1 MQSKEFNEYIKQLQN
16 FYGQEL
22 SEIEIS
28 VWYENLKFMPVERF
42 NYILSEIY
50 KTNKYMPRLAE
61 ILQIHKSIPY
71 EEKTEQNTQHCD
83 KCNDTGYIIYTKI
96 VDNKPYKY
104 AAVCECGR
112 QKRYDGRAVE
122 NLKNKS
128 DYYIPTVQEIGL
140 KVDNS
145 RPSDADLIKSMNMLK
160 NSPLVSEDI
169 KNIIRADFK
178 KRRAMNGN
186 QG

>member
-1 MQSKEFNEYIKQLQN
+1 MNNKEFMLYTQ
-16 FYGQEL
+16 
-22 SEIEIS
+22 EIEHFYNQKLSDVEKDI
-28 VWYENLKFMPVERF
+28 WYENLKFMPVERF

-71 EEKTEQNTQHCD
+71 EEKTEKNTQDCE
-83 KCNDTGYIIYTKI
+83 KCNNTGYIIYTKI
-96 VDNKPYKY
+96 VDNKPYRY

-112 QKRYDGRAVE
+112 QRRYDGRTIE

-140 KVDNS
+140 KVSNT
-145 RPSDADLIKSMNMLK
+145 RPSDEDLIKSMNILK
-160 NSPLVSEDI
+160 NSPLISENI
-169 KNIIRADFK
+169 KNIIRENFR
-178 KRRAMNGN
+178 KRRVN
-186 QG
+186 

>member
-1 MQSKEFNEYIKQLQN
+1 MKDKEFNEYIKQLQN

-22 SEIEIS
+22 SEIEIN
-28 VWYENLKFMPVERF
+28 VWFENLKFMPVERF
-42 NYILSEIY
+42 NYILSELY

-71 EEKTEQNTQHCD
+71 EEKTEKNTQNCE
-83 KCNDTGYIIYTKI
+83 KCNNTGYIIYTKI
-96 VDNKPYKY
+96 VDNKPYRY

-112 QKRYDGRAVE
+112 QKRYDGQKVE

-140 KVDNS
+140 KVNNT
-145 RPSDADLIKSMNMLK
+145 RPSDESLIKSMNILK
-160 NSPLVSEDI
+160 NSPLISADI
-169 KNIIRADFK
+169 KNIIRENFK
-178 KRRAMNGN
+178 KRRMKSEA
-186 QG
+186 